1 MNSITSFVPTDL
13 ITMHHGQP
21 MTTSLK
27 VAEVFGKLHKNVLRK
42 IESLDCS
49 PEFNELNFEP
59 VEYLD
64 EKGETR
70 KAWNMTKDGFIFL
83 VMGFTGKLAAR
94 FKETYISAFNWM
106 AEQLAT
112 QRSQPAVGLSYDE
125 LNDLAWCWR
134 AADKMLHLAKT
145 VENLLYAAEHR
156 EAPNCYSIVR
166 EYPNTLA
173 KAKAVLV
180 NHTRDLPAVLL
191 EDDNWV
197 KVLRPLH
204 DQIGQGLRLR

>member
-1 MNSITSFVPTDL
+1 MNTITSFTPTDL
-13 ITMHHGQP
+13 ITLYHGQP

-106 AEQLAT
+106 AEQLSN
-112 QRSQPAVGLSYDE
+112 QSHQGIRIP
-125 LNDLAWCWR
+125 
-134 AADKMLHLAKT
+134 
-145 VENLLYAAEHR
+145 
-156 EAPNCYSIVR
+156 APNG
-166 EYPNTLA
+166 PDNTYCG
-173 KAKAVLV
+173 
-180 NHTRDLPAVLL
+180 RLL
-191 EDDNWV
+191 ISVEFDRITGC
-197 KVLRPLH
+197 RPLPDDAFIATPATLSGH
-204 DQIGQGLRLR
+204 LHENWAITNEQLRAVAEACLSRLTERATLSRLYHKPIMLNL

>member
-1 MNSITSFVPTDL
+1 MNTITSFTPTDL
-13 ITMHHGQP
+13 ITLYHGQP

-94 FKETYISAFNWM
+94 FKETYIRAFNWM
-106 AEQLAT
+106 AEQL
-112 QRSQPAVGLSYDE
+112 SQQVPQSIRIPAPSGSDGTYCGRLLVS
-125 LNDLAWCWR
+125 
-134 AADKMLHLAKT
+134 
-145 VENLLYAAEHR
+145 VEFDR
-156 EAPNCYSIVR
+156 ITGC
-166 EYPNTLA
+166 
-173 KAKAVLV
+173 
-180 NHTRDLPAVLL
+180 
-191 EDDNWV
+191 
-197 KVLRPLH
+197 RPLPDDAFIATPATLSGH
-204 DQIGQGLRLR
+204 LHENWAITNEQLRSVAETCLYRLTKRAVQSSIPLTR